1 MKYIFPIRLI
11 MIFGL
16 LFLIVS
22 PLFLVYPQGEVGLNW
37 KSSSYDDDNTGFNPQ
52 NVITKENVDQLQL
65 QWIHRLPRNPYEGEF
80 VSSEDLGI
88 IDDHGNEMV
97 LVGLEKS
104 EGVQANPLVINGIV
118 YVLTSFGSLTAIS
131 SSTGYTVWTFEVNV
145 TAALEKPWI
154 VNRGI
159 QRSITYYQGNI
170 YFQSLDCSIYG
181 LEATTGK
188 VNVEI
193 LDTCKD
199 VPGNIGSYYGEE
211 APIFFGNI
219 MLVSGASGFG
229 QGRGYMAAY
238 DLLTGDLLWRWYSS
252 PPMIY
257 GSTLDVDWE
266 KGNISPYENDWVG
279 EVDTVVGAG
288 AAIRSIGV
296 IDEEKGVVFIGT
308 GPPLARSLAS
318 HGHPAV
324 NDIPGPNL
332 YSNSIVAL
340 DIGTGDV
347 IWYYQID
354 PHDIHRQGI
363 YGSLIMTEI
372 DVNGINRKAI
382 IAPSFQGFVYVLDAD
397 TGELIYDPIKVGAHL
412 NDHNVNMGNNA
423 DMTANQDDAP
433 KNSQGSYVYCPGPE
447 GGIAAPMA
455 YAYNKIFV
463 AIQNDCFEMRKV
475 VREGEEFWSY
485 SSYGMSKQNS
495 TVYAI
500 DASNGNIIWDHEIPR
515 LYWFAGLTVSGGV
528 VYALD
533 QPGTLYMIDAD
544 TGNLISSIPLD
555 FSGDAGVSIGSAANG
570 KMTLFVVTG
579 TSELVYP
586 TEGMVLAFALPDNI
600 SGGDS
605 NMVIV
610 YAAIAVAIISI
621 LFAVFIIIRK
631 R

>member
-1 MKYIFPIRLI
+1 MKKIFPLQLI
-11 MIFGL
+11 IVGGL

-22 PLFLVYPQGEVGLNW
+22 PLSLVYSQGEVGLNW
-37 KSSSYDDDNTGFNPQ
+37 RSSSYDDDNTGFNPQ
-52 NVITKENVDQLQL
+52 NIITKENVDQLQL
-65 QWIHRLPRNPYEGEF
+65 QWIHRLPRNPYEGKL
-80 VSSEDLGI
+80 VSVEDLGI
-88 IDDHGNEMV
+88 IDDHGDEMV

-199 VPGNIGSYYGEE
+199 IPGNIGSYYGEE
-211 APIFFGNI
+211 APIFFGDI
-219 MLVSGASGFG
+219 MVVSGAAGFG

-238 DLLTGDLLWRWYSS
+238 DILSGDLLWRWFSS
-252 PPMIY
+252 PPMDY
-257 GSTLDVDWE
+257 GAILDVDWE
-266 KGNISPYENDWVG
+266 KGNISPYQNDWVG
-279 EVDTVVGAG
+279 DTDTVVGAG
-288 AAIRSIGV
+288 AAVRTIGV
-296 IDEEKGVVFIGT
+296 IDEEKGVVFFGT

-318 HGHPAV
+318 HGHPSV
-324 NDIPGPNL
+324 NEIPGPNL
-332 YSNSIVAL
+332 YSNSVVAL
-340 DIGTGDV
+340 DIETGDV
-347 IWYYQID
+347 MWYYQID

-372 DVNGINRKAI
+372 DVNGINKKVI

-397 TGELIYDPIKVGAHL
+397 TGELIYEPIEVGAHL
-412 NDHNVNMGNNA
+412 YDHNANMGNNA
-423 DMTANQDDAP
+423 DMIANQDDASI
-433 KNSQGSYVYCPGPE
+433 NSQGNYVYCPGPE

-485 SSYGMSKQNS
+485 SSYGRFQQNS

-500 DASNGNIIWDHEIPR
+500 DASNGEIVWNHEIPR

-528 VYALD
+528 VYAVD
-533 QPGTLYMIDAD
+533 QPGTLYMLDAD
-544 TGNLISSIPLD
+544 TGELLSSISLD

-570 KMTLFVVTG
+570 KMTLFVVIG
-579 TSELVYP
+579 TSELVNP
-586 TEGMVLAFALPDNI
+586 TEGMVLAFALPDQI
-600 SGGDS
+600 SVGDS
-605 NMVIV
+605 NMLIV
-610 YAAIAVAIISI
+610 YAALGVALVSIIS
-621 LFAVFIIIRK
+621 AVFIILRK